1 MALFLEE
8 ETQER
13 NNKLTRK
20 FQEYL
25 SGVDGEKCRQYLKNR
40 CVPDYLIESFSLG
53 YCPENIR
60 LPEKIAY
67 LSGRVICPIIDEYG
81 NTVAFSGRKLDS
93 KDWFHDQFQ
102 KSFYLY
108 GLHAAWKNILKLN
121 SVIVVE
127 GQFDVLSMWANGFT
141 NTVGVL
147 GGVLAEEGII
157 KLARFTNR
165 FITLF
170 DGDLAGMCAANR
182 AGDFLKDYEI
192 SGYQHLN
199 ICLRIGDIEYDPDEF
214 LKKYGTSGMMSLIK
228 RSSENKKKEKKTKKI
243 EDLIYVN

>member
-1 MALFLEE
+1 MPLFLEDE
-8 ETQER
+8 AQER

-20 FQEYL
+20 FHEAL
-25 SGVDGEKCRQYLKNR
+25 LGIDGEKGRQYLKSR
-40 CVPDYLIESFSLG
+40 DVPDYLIDVFSLG
-53 YCPENIR
+53 YCPENIN
-60 LPEKIAY
+60 LPEKFAY
-67 LSGRVICPIIDEYG
+67 LSGRIICPIIDENG
-81 NTVAFSGRKLDS
+81 NTVAFSGRKIDT

-102 KSFYLY
+102 KSFFFY

-127 GQFDVLSMWANGFT
+127 GQFDVLSMWKYGFT

-165 FITLF
+165 IITAF

-199 ICLRIGDIEYDPDEF
+199 VCLRVGDIEYDPDEF
-214 LKKYGTSGMMSLIK
+214 LKKYGTSGMISFMK
-228 RSSENKKKEKKTKKI
+228 RSSENKKKEKKIKKI
-243 EDLIYVN
+243 EDLVYA